1 MNAIDVN
8 STILLWKVW
17 LSKSTESKTKFAKFF
32 NWNEFILM
40 FESIITLLN
49 CQFLF
54 YPNSDLNLTL
64 DLRLAKSLCL
74 LFNQNMV
81 IYAIRV
87 FSCKELIWEIS
98 QYRYLWSR
106 VLALLIGI
114 DRYLH
119 VGPLAGCVNDCN
131 AVKAWLERSFDDVHL
146 VLLTNDQATR
156 ANILTAL
163 QNLAKDRRIQKNDPV
178 LIFFAG
184 HGADH

>member
-1 MNAIDVN
+1 MAIKIN
-8 STILLWKVW
+8 GIK
-17 LSKSTESKTKFAKFF
+17 
-32 NWNEFILM
+32 NENRETLQLEQVYSIM
-40 FESIITLLN
+40 FGSIITLLN

-54 YPNSDLNLTL
+54 YLFEIISPNSDLNLTL
-64 DLRLAKSLCL
+64 DLRLAMSLCL

-81 IYAIRV
+81 IYAI

-98 QYRYLWSR
+98 RYHYLWSR